1 MFGRLSLAIACV
13 LVCGVCFA
21 SAPTNVTVTLTG
33 PDEGWAGSPLSYSAD
48 VQYDLDQDTEEE
60 VDEDQ
65 ASVHTEWSWSYSPAS
80 CETPPAEHS
89 SETFKFS
96 EDDAPGEYTITATCE
111 VVVEYADGTSH
122 SSSGSDSIDVKIKL
136 YVNVSLSASKAA
148 ICAGAQS
155 SAPHQCTITATA
167 TDRNGDPMSGRS
179 ISFSIDDPEH
189 ETYVNSAASFSPGS
203 ATTDQDGHATT
214 TLTSS
219 DKQCT
224 LVVKAQDSESE
235 DDATTSVGV
244 SIPSCTSDPS
254 SAEEEAGTPVAL
266 QATLAFGGD
275 AVPGHSVNWEAT
287 SVTLADGTAGQT
299 GANSSDQTDANGV
312 ANTSFSHTPAA
323 WVTLTVS
330 DTSCYDSDENRPTIG
345 SVSLTFFELDHL
357 VVYSAYKCD
366 DNGNWA
372 AGIQNEPANVV
383 IRAILRPA
391 VYDVDIDDPWTGGTA
406 GPDDL
411 TRYVSKQT
419 AASTSVSCE
428 IGGVSDSVTIYICQ
442 VTGLSVYAG
451 GSEANGCAVT
461 TVEPSGNSYIVLQAA
476 ISPTPPT
483 IPGALLW
490 WSGASRDQTVPTRA
504 GVSRQYA
511 TSRAVTCAVG
521 DSSVT
526 MWVYVLDFD
535 VRVPGVGDDVE
546 DDTPAELYVNSD
558 DDNGNSQDDRSD
570 SPVSGEDDLYEVVV
584 TIEPEGAPAGTLDLE
599 WYSTGEQPYSDDIAL
614 WEDRN
619 KTDEADTSYTVGSG
633 APDSV
638 WVEGLVVST
647 NEGDEHLKITYSW
660 GSAELSDT
668 VHFTV
673 LPRGGISGSSGAT
686 LKLYSNESL
695 TTEASSPAA
704 GILYPVLEVTV
715 GEGERLSSTTA
726 PLILRDDWRHYFTGT
741 EVALGLDDALS
752 PDGGW
757 KKWDPVEEEWAT
769 DSGPVGSDNKDGSEP
784 LRYRAILAEWNTMQQ
799 PLGNNGDHS
808 VFLGK
813 EVDDEWE
820 VAHLEFEEWEVGT
833 GWTNAYEIEPE
844 PISIATS
851 NLCITDCTA
860 SNGTID
866 YFKWDPD
873 GDASLAQPHITF
885 TIVDPDPHK
894 YTVVVR
900 YRETMGEGT
909 WNWDTG
915 GWSWYKADVQDDLT
929 VDLNLT
935 SPGYDQECLNA
946 DDNPWGTYT
955 YDLLVMEYDGPTPA
969 WVQANA
975 IDWQFLKRYR
985 DGYHLWVPEN
995 LPSPHGDEPGHE
1007 VWTDVPENGDAGLR
1021 GFYCLESDWGA
1032 QEAQVSRGNDAQI
1045 VIVDPE
1051 LEERSNTSGPAAVET
1066 LGADY
1071 GTEDADSDGE
1081 LDGLPLYT
1089 YQDSDP
1095 AGTWRG
1101 IFMANDNGGVHSPK
1115 WRTHE
1120 PVRMLTANQYATRK
1134 QFDVWHNTHSNW
1146 AFDDTY
1152 LNKDWVKRWLLRAHG
1167 IPYRWIDNNASIDV
1181 QVVGGNVFSYLTDQQ
1196 KACTYEHCTVFSF
1209 VDRDVLQLPMMK
1221 RDSYGG
1227 TQEHH
1232 GTPSS
1237 PDVAFVQKNVWDAW
1251 CQGKSR
1257 PELFA
1262 FFTHIYFH
1270 ELGHALHLSD
1280 EGSDQ
1285 DPPEGD
1291 DSLCIMRWAPE
1302 FPRWSQSWGD
1312 DDPWQPHV
1320 EQHRSTAIKHLG
1332 GRP

>member
-1 MFGRLSLAIACV
+1 M
-13 LVCGVCFA
+13 
-21 SAPTNVTVTLTG
+21 
-33 PDEGWAGSPLSYSAD
+33 
-48 VQYDLDQDTEEE
+48 
-60 VDEDQ
+60 
-65 ASVHTEWSWSYSPAS
+65 
-80 CETPPAEHS
+80 
-89 SETFKFS
+89 
-96 EDDAPGEYTITATCE
+96 
-111 VVVEYADGTSH
+111 
-122 SSSGSDSIDVKIKL
+122 
-136 YVNVSLSASKAA
+136 
-148 ICAGAQS
+148 
-155 SAPHQCTITATA
+155 
-167 TDRNGDPMSGRS
+167 
-179 ISFSIDDPEH
+179 
-189 ETYVNSAASFSPGS
+189 
-203 ATTDQDGHATT
+203 
-214 TLTSS
+214 
-219 DKQCT
+219 
-224 LVVKAQDSESE
+224 
-235 DDATTSVGV
+235 
-244 SIPSCTSDPS
+244 
-254 SAEEEAGTPVAL
+254 
-266 QATLAFGGD
+266 
-275 AVPGHSVNWEAT
+275 
-287 SVTLADGTAGQT
+287 
-299 GANSSDQTDANGV
+299 
-312 ANTSFSHTPAA
+312 
-323 WVTLTVS
+323 
-330 DTSCYDSDENRPTIG
+330 
-345 SVSLTFFELDHL
+345 
-357 VVYSAYKCD
+357 
-366 DNGNWA
+366 
-372 AGIQNEPANVV
+372 
-383 IRAILRPA
+383 
-391 VYDVDIDDPWTGGTA
+391 
-406 GPDDL
+406 
-411 TRYVSKQT
+411 
-419 AASTSVSCE
+419 
-428 IGGVSDSVTIYICQ
+428 
-442 VTGLSVYAG
+442 TGLSVYAG

-1007 VWTDVPENGDAGLR
+1007 VWTEVPENGDAGLR

-1032 QEAQVSRGNDAQI
+1032 QEAQVVRGQDAQI

-1051 LEERSNTSGPAAVET
+1051 LEERSSTSGPAAVAT

-1071 GTEDADSDGE
+1071 GTADADSDGE

-1089 YQDSDP
+1089 YQDDDP

-1120 PVRMLTANQYATRK
+1120 PVRMLTANQTTK
-1134 QFDVWHNTHSNW
+1134 
-1146 AFDDTY
+1146 
-1152 LNKDWVKRWLLRAHG
+1152 LPWLRMFMDETFQQASAEAHVEWSFVGRALRAPAYIKYTLNRTG
-1167 IPYRWIDNNASIDV
+1167 AYVGNFNDTLQNPIPEDLRASLRARPTGHVVLLGEWQSAGASIQRNDLMTAGTLKGKDGTV
-1181 QVVGGNVFSYLTDQQ
+1181 DSPERCGIITFNFNEFLSEPHEEDWDTVAYYTKILTHEIVH
-1196 KACTYEHCTVFSF
+1196 ACQEDSSSHCQA
-1209 VDRDVLQLPMMK
+1209 VDG
-1221 RDSYGG
+1221 S
-1227 TQEHH
+1227 
-1232 GTPSS
+1232 
-1237 PDVAFVQKNVWDAW
+1237 W
-1251 CQGKSR
+1251 C
-1257 PELFA
+1257 
-1262 FFTHIYFH
+1262 IMV
-1270 ELGHALHLSD
+1270 
-1280 EGSDQ
+1280 
-1285 DPPEGD
+1285 PEGTWATHGHWIHGAATD
-1291 DSLCIMRWAPE
+1291 RAFYGCSLGNEWA
-1302 FPRWSQSWGD
+1302 
-1312 DDPWQPHV
+1312 
-1320 EQHRSTAIKHLG
+1320 HRKLIYAWVGEHTK
-1332 GRP
+1332 

>member
-1 MFGRLSLAIACV
+1 
-13 LVCGVCFA
+13 
-21 SAPTNVTVTLTG
+21 
-33 PDEGWAGSPLSYSAD
+33 
-48 VQYDLDQDTEEE
+48 
-60 VDEDQ
+60 
-65 ASVHTEWSWSYSPAS
+65 
-80 CETPPAEHS
+80 
-89 SETFKFS
+89 
-96 EDDAPGEYTITATCE
+96 
-111 VVVEYADGTSH
+111 
-122 SSSGSDSIDVKIKL
+122 
-136 YVNVSLSASKAA
+136 
-148 ICAGAQS
+148 
-155 SAPHQCTITATA
+155 
-167 TDRNGDPMSGRS
+167 
-179 ISFSIDDPEH
+179 
-189 ETYVNSAASFSPGS
+189 
-203 ATTDQDGHATT
+203 
-214 TLTSS
+214 
-219 DKQCT
+219 
-224 LVVKAQDSESE
+224 
-235 DDATTSVGV
+235 
-244 SIPSCTSDPS
+244 
-254 SAEEEAGTPVAL
+254 
-266 QATLAFGGD
+266 
-275 AVPGHSVNWEAT
+275 
-287 SVTLADGTAGQT
+287 
-299 GANSSDQTDANGV
+299 
-312 ANTSFSHTPAA
+312 
-323 WVTLTVS
+323 
-330 DTSCYDSDENRPTIG
+330 
-345 SVSLTFFELDHL
+345 
-357 VVYSAYKCD
+357 
-366 DNGNWA
+366 
-372 AGIQNEPANVV
+372 
-383 IRAILRPA
+383 
-391 VYDVDIDDPWTGGTA
+391 
-406 GPDDL
+406 
-411 TRYVSKQT
+411 
-419 AASTSVSCE
+419 
-428 IGGVSDSVTIYICQ
+428 
-442 VTGLSVYAG
+442 
-451 GSEANGCAVT
+451 
-461 TVEPSGNSYIVLQAA
+461 
-476 ISPTPPT
+476 
-483 IPGALLW
+483 
-490 WSGASRDQTVPTRA
+490 
-504 GVSRQYA
+504 
-511 TSRAVTCAVG
+511 
-521 DSSVT
+521 
-526 MWVYVLDFD
+526 
-535 VRVPGVGDDVE
+535 
-546 DDTPAELYVNSD
+546 
-558 DDNGNSQDDRSD
+558 
-570 SPVSGEDDLYEVVV
+570 
-584 TIEPEGAPAGTLDLE
+584 
-599 WYSTGEQPYSDDIAL
+599 
-614 WEDRN
+614 
-619 KTDEADTSYTVGSG
+619 
-633 APDSV
+633 
-638 WVEGLVVST
+638 
-647 NEGDEHLKITYSW
+647 
-660 GSAELSDT
+660 
-668 VHFTV
+668 
-673 LPRGGISGSSGAT
+673 
-686 LKLYSNESL
+686 
-695 TTEASSPAA
+695 
-704 GILYPVLEVTV
+704 
-715 GEGERLSSTTA
+715 
-726 PLILRDDWRHYFTGT
+726 
-741 EVALGLDDALS
+741 
-752 PDGGW
+752 
-757 KKWDPVEEEWAT
+757 
-769 DSGPVGSDNKDGSEP
+769 
-784 LRYRAILAEWNTMQQ
+784 
-799 PLGNNGDHS
+799 
-808 VFLGK
+808 
-813 EVDDEWE
+813 
-820 VAHLEFEEWEVGT
+820 
-833 GWTNAYEIEPE
+833 
-844 PISIATS
+844 
-851 NLCITDCTA
+851 
-860 SNGTID
+860 
-866 YFKWDPD
+866 
-873 GDASLAQPHITF
+873 
-885 TIVDPDPHK
+885 
-894 YTVVVR
+894 
-900 YRETMGEGT
+900 MGEGT

-955 YDLLVMEYDGPTPA
+955 YDLLVMEYSGTQPA
-969 WVQANA
+969 WVQADA